1 MTCCGYLLETR
12 RLVCWE
18 FWAEKL
24 PEDADCRTC
33 WNWGNIVEYDC
44 RTVLDADFYVQDK
57 EADWH
62 EVEAVNGSLIATQ
75 YDIPWREDILS
86 GWEFYDVA

>member
-1 MTCCGYLLETR
+1 M
-12 RLVCWE
+12 
-18 FWAEKL
+18 
-24 PEDADCRTC
+24 
-33 WNWGNIVEYDC
+33 
-44 RTVLDADFYVQDK
+44 LDADFYVQDK

-86 GWEFYDVA
+86 GWEFYDVAQSLEMRRAGYKVVVPYQREAWCY